1 MFHSVNKFRTPVT
14 ILLSLITVSFV
25 GYGFVSLQAVSRD
38 NNYIV
43 KVGDQIISRHALDQA
58 VQNTEAAGE
67 QASREAVFQT
77 LLQRAYLMEGA
88 KQLGIVV
95 SDEQIKQMVVDTP
108 LFHDSN
114 GKFNAKLFQ
123 DYLTNTRQSEE
134 TFMQTQRENL
144 TVASLLQSLNSNAV
158 SDFQA
163 QQVINAAFAPR
174 ATRAYVLNPQ
184 AFADKVKVDDA
195 ALKKYYEANKKD
207 FLLPQGAKFEYIVL
221 SPKNIASQQ
230 SVSDAEIE
238 AAYNASKGS
247 LKPTR
252 RVSHILIEAP
262 KSSDATTREKA
273 RAEAEKI
280 AAEAKAHPEQF
291 AEIAKRSSQD
301 VGSAANGGDLGEIAQ
316 DGKVGSKA
324 LEDAA
329 FALNKGEVS
338 GVVESDF
345 GYHILR
351 VTDIADVSL
360 DAQKDSIRSSLQA
373 KKAQQEYNKQR
384 EALSEAVFSARDK
397 LQPAAQ
403 KFGLTVQTQNEWATK
418 ANAGSLKIPAAVVE
432 ALLAGDVFSK
442 KLNSAAINVDGET
455 WFVRPTETR
464 AESTETFEQA
474 KSRVEERFKLAESR
488 RLALEHAKNLQKELA
503 AGNNPAIAWSPVEQ
517 VAPLQVRP
525 VLSDDAYLAFMQ
537 AVPKN
542 GKPAYTVLD
551 MPAAPQL
558 VEVQS
563 IQTINSPEALANAKR
578 QLAQEMGENLIQSY
592 IESLAATVTTQQGIE
607 KISGE

>member
-14 ILLSLITVSFV
+14 ILLSLIAVSFM
-25 GYGFVSLQAVSRD
+25 GYGFVSLQGISRD
-38 NNYIV
+38 NYIV
-43 KVGDQIISRHALDQA
+43 KVGDQIITRYALDQA

-67 QASREAVFQT
+67 PASREAVFQT
-77 LLQRAYLMEGA
+77 LLQRAYLLEGA

-95 SDEQIKQMVVDTP
+95 SDEQIKQIVVDNP
-108 LFHDSN
+108 QFHDTS
-114 GKFNAKLFQ
+114 GKFDPKLFQ
-123 DYLTNTRQSEE
+123 AYLTNTRQSEE
-134 TFMQTQRENL
+134 SFMQAQRENL
-144 TVASLLQSLNSNAV
+144 SVAALLQTLNSNAV

-163 QQVINAAFAPR
+163 QQVINAVLAPR
-174 ATRAYVLNPQ
+174 STRAYVLNPQ
-184 AFADKVKVDDA
+184 AFADKVKTDDA

-207 FLLPQGAKFEYIVL
+207 YLLPQGAKFEYIVL
-221 SPKNIASQQ
+221 SPKDIAGKQ

-247 LKPTR
+247 LKPKR

-262 KSSDATTREKA
+262 KSADAATREKA

-291 AEIAKRSSQD
+291 AEIAKRASQD

-316 DGKVGSKA
+316 DGKIGSKA

-345 GYHILR
+345 GYHVLR

-360 DAQKDSIRSSLQA
+360 AAQKDSIRSSLQ
-373 KKAQQEYNKQR
+373 
-384 EALSEAVFSARDK
+384 
-397 LQPAAQ
+397 
-403 KFGLTVQTQNEWATK
+403 
-418 ANAGSLKIPAAVVE
+418 IPAAVVD
-432 ALLAGDVFSK
+432 ALLASDVFGK

-464 AESTETFEQA
+464 TESTETFEQA
-474 KSRVEERFKLAESR
+474 KPRVAERFKLAESR

-503 AGNNPAIAWSPVEQ
+503 AGNNPAVAWSTVEQ
-517 VAPLQVRP
+517 VVPLQVRAN
-525 VLSDDAYLAFMQ
+525 LSDDAYFAFMQ
-537 AVPKN
+537 AIPKN
-542 GKPAYTVLD
+542 GKPAYAVLD

-563 IQTINSPEALANAKR
+563 IQTVGNPQALANAK
-578 QLAQEMGENLIQSY
+578 QTLAQEMGENMIQNY
-592 IESLAATVTTQQGIE
+592 IESLAASIKTQQGIE
-607 KISGE
+607 KVSGE

>member
-14 ILLSLITVSFV
+14 ILLSLIAVSFM
-25 GYGFVSLQAVSRD
+25 GYGFVSLQGISRD
-38 NNYIV
+38 NYIV
-43 KVGDQIISRHALDQA
+43 KVGDQIITRYALDQA

-67 QASREAVFQT
+67 PASREAVFQT
-77 LLQRAYLMEGA
+77 LLQRAYLLEGA

-95 SDEQIKQMVVDTP
+95 SDEQIKQIVVDNP
-108 LFHDSN
+108 QFHDTS
-114 GKFNAKLFQ
+114 GKFAPKLFQ
-123 DYLTNTRQSEE
+123 AYLTNTRQSEE
-134 TFMQTQRENL
+134 SFMQAQRENL
-144 TVASLLQSLNSNAV
+144 SVAALLQTLNSNAV

-163 QQVINAAFAPR
+163 QQVINAVLAPR
-174 ATRAYVLNPQ
+174 STRAYVLNPQ
-184 AFADKVKVDDA
+184 AFADKVKADDA

-207 FLLPQGAKFEYIVL
+207 YLLPQGAKFEYIVL
-221 SPKNIASQQ
+221 SPKDIAGKQ

-247 LKPTR
+247 LKPKR

-262 KSSDATTREKA
+262 KSADATTREKA

-291 AEIAKRSSQD
+291 AEIAKRASQD

-316 DGKVGSKA
+316 DGKIGSKA

-345 GYHILR
+345 GYHVLR

-360 DAQKDSIRSSLQA
+360 AAQKDSIRSSLQA

-403 KFGLTVQTQNEWATK
+403 QFGLTVQTQNEWTTR
-418 ANAGSLKIPAAVVE
+418 ANAGSLKIPAAVAE

-464 AESTETFEQA
+464 TESTETFEQA
-474 KSRVEERFKLAESR
+474 KPRVAERFKLAESR

-503 AGNNPAIAWSPVEQ
+503 AGNNPAVAWSTVEQ
-517 VAPLQVRP
+517 VVPLQVRAN
-525 VLSDDAYLAFMQ
+525 LSDDAYFAFMQ
-537 AVPKN
+537 AIPKN
-542 GKPAYTVLD
+542 GKPAYAVLD

-563 IQTINSPEALANAKR
+563 IQTVGNPQALANAK
-578 QLAQEMGENLIQSY
+578 QTLAQEMGENMIQNY
-592 IESLAATVTTQQGIE
+592 IESLAASIKTQQGIE
-607 KISGE
+607 KVSGE

>member
-14 ILLSLITVSFV
+14 ILLGLIAVSFV
-25 GYGFVSLQAVSRD
+25 GYGFVAFQGASSD
-38 NNYIV
+38 NYIV
-43 KVGDQIISRHALDQA
+43 KVGDQAITRYALDQA
-58 VQNTEAAGE
+58 VQNTEAAGG
-67 QASREAVFQT
+67 QANREAVFQT

-95 SDEQIKQMVVDTP
+95 SDEQIKQIVVDTP
-108 LFHDSN
+108 QFHDSN
-114 GKFNAKLFQ
+114 GKFDPKLFQ
-123 DYLTNTRQSEE
+123 DYLANTRQSEQS
-134 TFMQTQRENL
+134 FMETQRENL
-144 TVASLLQSLNSNAV
+144 IVTALLQTLGSNVV

-163 QQVINAAFAPR
+163 QQVINAALSAR
-174 ATRAYVLNPQ
+174 STRAYVLNPQ

-207 FLLPQGAKFEYIVL
+207 FLLQQGAKFEYIVL
-221 SPKNIASQQ
+221 SPKDIASKQA
-230 SVSDAEIE
+230 VSDAEIE

-247 LKPTR
+247 LKPKR
-252 RVSHILIEAP
+252 HIAHILIEAP
-262 KSSDATTREKA
+262 KSADAATREKA
-273 RAEAEKI
+273 KAEAEKI

-291 AEIAKRSSQD
+291 AELAKRVSQD

-316 DGKVGSKA
+316 DGKIGSQA

-329 FALNKGEVS
+329 FTLNKGEVS

-345 GYHILR
+345 GYHIVR
-351 VTDIADVSL
+351 VLDIADVSL

-384 EALSEAVFSARDK
+384 EELSEAVFNARDK

-403 KFGLTVQTQNEWATK
+403 KFGLTVQTQNEWITK
-418 ANAGSLKIPAAVVE
+418 ANAGSLKVPTAVAE
-432 ALLAGDVFSK
+432 ALLAGDVFGK

-455 WFVRPTETR
+455 WFIRATETR
-464 AESTETFEQA
+464 PESTETFEQA

-488 RLALEHAKNLQKELA
+488 RLALEHAKNLQKELE
-503 AGNNPAIAWSPVEQ
+503 AGNNPAVAWSPVQE
-517 VAPLQVRP
+517 VAPMQVRS
-525 VLSDDAYLAFMQ
+525 VLSDDAYLAFMK
-537 AVPKN
+537 AIPKN

-551 MPAAPQL
+551 LPAAPQL

-563 IQTINSPEALANAKR
+563 IQTINSPEALQNAKLTLT
-578 QLAQEMGENLIQSY
+578 QNMGESLIQDY
-592 IESLAATVTTQQGIE
+592 IEALAATVKTQQGIE
-607 KISGE
+607 KVSGE

>member
-14 ILLSLITVSFV
+14 ILLSLIAVSFM
-25 GYGFVSLQAVSRD
+25 GYGFVSLQGISRD
-38 NNYIV
+38 NYIV
-43 KVGDQIISRHALDQA
+43 KVGDQIITRYALDQA

-67 QASREAVFQT
+67 PASREAVFQT
-77 LLQRAYLMEGA
+77 LLQRAYLLEGA

-95 SDEQIKQMVVDTP
+95 SDEQIKQIVVDNP
-108 LFHDSN
+108 QFHDTS
-114 GKFNAKLFQ
+114 GKFDPKLFQ
-123 DYLTNTRQSEE
+123 AYLTNTRQSEE
-134 TFMQTQRENL
+134 SFMQAQRENL
-144 TVASLLQSLNSNAV
+144 SVAALLQTLNSNAV

-163 QQVINAAFAPR
+163 QQVINAVLAPR
-174 ATRAYVLNPQ
+174 STRAYVLNPQ
-184 AFADKVKVDDA
+184 AFADKVKTDDA

-207 FLLPQGAKFEYIVL
+207 YLLPQGAKFEYIVL
-221 SPKNIASQQ
+221 SPKDIAGKQ

-247 LKPTR
+247 LKPKR

-262 KSSDATTREKA
+262 KSADAATREKA

-291 AEIAKRSSQD
+291 AEIAKRAS
-301 VGSAANGGDLGEIAQ
+301 Q
-316 DGKVGSKA
+316 DGKIGSKA

-345 GYHILR
+345 GYHVLR

-360 DAQKDSIRSSLQA
+360 AAQKDSIRSSLQA

-403 KFGLTVQTQNEWATK
+403 QFGLTVQTQNEWTTR
-418 ANAGSLKIPAAVVE
+418 ANAGSLKIPAAVVD
-432 ALLAGDVFSK
+432 ALLASDVFGK

-464 AESTETFEQA
+464 TESTETFEQA
-474 KSRVEERFKLAESR
+474 KPRVAERFKLAESR

-503 AGNNPAIAWSPVEQ
+503 AGNNPAVAWSTVEQ
-517 VAPLQVRP
+517 VVPLQVRAN
-525 VLSDDAYLAFMQ
+525 LSDDAYFAFMQ
-537 AVPKN
+537 AIPKN
-542 GKPAYTVLD
+542 GKPAYAVLD

-563 IQTINSPEALANAKR
+563 IQTVGNPQALANAK
-578 QLAQEMGENLIQSY
+578 QTLAQEMGENMIQNY
-592 IESLAATVTTQQGIE
+592 IESLAASIKTQQGIE
-607 KISGE
+607 KVSGE